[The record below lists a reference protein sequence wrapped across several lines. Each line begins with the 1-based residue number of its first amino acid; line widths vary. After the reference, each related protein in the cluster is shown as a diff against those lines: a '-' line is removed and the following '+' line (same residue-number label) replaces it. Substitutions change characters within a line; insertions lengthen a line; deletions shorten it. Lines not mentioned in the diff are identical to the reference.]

1 VTRDQIAVEIR
12 ATACRLV
19 RDHGLPP
26 GAARQIAT
34 RAVLRAA
41 ARPVL
46 AGMGATTAPATP
58 AAAVPVAGAPGIL
71 ADISAAG
78 DDPAVAAAR
87 GAVSKWSWVIPVG
100 GLLMSL
106 KRKVS
111 EWRTPTSAA
120 IVGMGRR
127 R

>member
-1 VTRDQIAVEIR
+1 MTRDQIRVEIR
-12 ATACRLV
+12 ATACRLE
-19 RDHGLPP
+19 RDYSLPP

-41 ARPVL
+41 GTTIP
-46 AGMGATTAPATP
+46 AGLGT
-58 AAAVPVAGAPGIL
+58 AAVPVAGAPGIL

-87 GAVSKWSWVIPVG
+87 GAVSKWSWILPVG

-111 EWRTPTSAA
+111 EWRTPTSSA
-120 IVGMGRR
+120 VVRMGRR